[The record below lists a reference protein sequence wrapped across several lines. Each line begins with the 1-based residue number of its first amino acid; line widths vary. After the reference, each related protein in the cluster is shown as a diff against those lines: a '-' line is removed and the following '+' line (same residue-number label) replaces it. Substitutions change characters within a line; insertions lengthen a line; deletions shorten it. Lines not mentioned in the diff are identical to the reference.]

1 VESHAIVIAHR
12 GDAHRVHR
20 SSSGANIEMPQDA
33 RNSTRK
39 ISYST
44 STATSD
50 TNDARI
56 MTDVTSRA
64 LVIGGGFSGVAAATA
79 LRAQKCDVTLLEQHD
94 VLGGRARST
103 MIDSRPIDV
112 GAQLIAST
120 FGRATRLLA
129 RAPLEATR
137 GRDLYVSEGK
147 RMPVHFGSISSM
159 LRFGALSLVDKIRLG
174 ATVLPLL
181 ARHSAALDVEADH
194 DLAELDAM
202 TARAY
207 IEDSAGARAA
217 DAVVEPA
224 LNAFYGMRGGETSL
238 AFFLTLGRYGSD
250 AELLA
255 PRGGWSGALE
265 RVAADVRVEYGA
277 RVNAIAVTASG
288 VVARDASGR
297 EWAGDGAIIATSADV
312 ARPLLGGLPAALTL
326 AEWLGTVETRRTW
339 TVLLALRR
347 GVHSDAFGVLA
358 DPREATMVSAC
369 AIPSG
374 RWSVALDAPPVVLAW
389 PTPAAVDELGHHPA
403 HEIVAA
409 MMPEIARLVPEVS
422 HNVERARVVRFD
434 EGTPLARPGF
444 LAHRAEGRVLAEALD
459 LPIALAGD
467 YLTMPLVEGAVLSGE
482 RAAEQ
487 LVRRLSH
494 L

>member
-1 VESHAIVIAHR
+1 
-12 GDAHRVHR
+12 
-20 SSSGANIEMPQDA
+20 
-33 RNSTRK
+33 
-39 ISYST
+39 
-44 STATSD
+44 
-50 TNDARI
+50 

-79 LRAQKCDVTLLEQHD
+79 LRAQGCDVTVLEQHD

-103 MIDSRPIDV
+103 IIDSHHVDV

-120 FGRATRLLA
+120 FSRATRLLA

-137 GRDLYVSEGK
+137 GRDLYVSDGK

-159 LRFGALSLVDKIRLG
+159 LRFGALSVVDKIRLG

-181 ARHSAALDVEADH
+181 ARHAASLHVEGNH
-194 DLAELDAM
+194 DLADLDAVA
-202 TARAY
+202 ARTY

-250 AELLA
+250 ADLLA
-255 PRGGWSGALE
+255 ARGGWSGALE
-265 RVAADVRVEYGA
+265 RVAADVRVEYGT
-277 RVNAIAVTASG
+277 RVNAIAVTSSG

-297 EWAGDGAIIATSADV
+297 EWSGDGAVIATSADV
-312 ARPLLGGLPAALTL
+312 ARALLGGLPAALSL
-326 AEWLGTVETRRTW
+326 GEWLGTVETRRTW
-339 TVLLALRR
+339 TVLLVLRR
-347 GVHSDAFGVLA
+347 GVHSEAFGVLA

-374 RWSVALDAPPVVLAW
+374 RWSVTLDAPQVILAW
-389 PTPAAVDELGHHPA
+389 PTPAAVDELGDRAA

-409 MMPEIARLVPEVS
+409 MMPEIERLIPEVS
-422 HNVERARVVRFD
+422 DGVERARVVRFD
-434 EGTPLARPGF
+434 EGTPLAPPGF
-444 LAHRAEGRVLAEALD
+444 LAHRAEGRALATALD
-459 LPIALAGD
+459 IPIALAGD

-487 LVRRLSH
+487 LVRRLSRV
-494 L
+494 